1 MHYATAALATLLL
14 AGCATPQSGYWD
26 NQAHDGSNFDRDKA
40 QCLYESAAATASAPA
55 TFSLSQNIAQDVA
68 TGVRQNDLAAMCLRA
83 RGYVWV
89 TR

>member
-1 MHYATAALATLLL
+1 MKRLTALTALLL

-26 NQAHDGSNFDRDKA
+26 NQAHDGSNFERDKA

-55 TFSLSQNIAQDVA
+55 TFSLSQNMAQDVA
-68 TGVRQNDLAAMCLRA
+68 TGVRREELAKMCLQA
-83 RGYVWV
+83 RGYYWV